1 MYLSNLEKQ
10 SLIIIETKEERRI
23 YMAIY
28 ELLYDIKD
36 QREADGICGF
46 NGYLEDYLTTIEN
59 QSEDQRT
66 MFFQSL
72 LKKR

>member
-46 NGYLEDYLTTIEN
+46 NG
-59 QSEDQRT
+59 
-66 MFFQSL
+66 
-72 LKKR
+72 